1 MWGPTKARLFLHE
14 LIPQIPL
21 FGTTEFK
28 FMFIL
33 KRFKMMKKN
42 SKVARRKEN
51 GGQILLKM
59 SLVEPKDSK
68 DENFDDLKSFKKTKI
83 GKSFENRVRKSL
95 FRNHREGI

>member
-1 MWGPTKARLFLHE
+1 
-14 LIPQIPL
+14 
-21 FGTTEFK
+21 
-28 FMFIL
+28 MFIL

>member
-33 KRFKMMKKN
+33 KRFKMMKN
-42 SKVARRKEN
+42 SKMAANFIGNE
-51 GGQILLKM
+51 IL
-59 SLVEPKDSK
+59 SDSK
-68 DENFDDLKSFKKTKI
+68 KNLKVKNKNK
-83 GKSFENRVRKSL
+83 
-95 FRNHREGI
+95 

>member
-33 KRFKMMKKN
+33 KRFKMMKKKK
-42 SKVARRKEN
+42 SKVAHRKEN
-51 GGQILLKM
+51 GG
-59 SLVEPKDSK
+59 
-68 DENFDDLKSFKKTKI
+68 
-83 GKSFENRVRKSL
+83 
-95 FRNHREGI
+95 